1 MPLKGI
7 ISLKIKAIGEVKEE
21 VLGLDLKE
29 VEEEEIPTMA
39 SRVLIAIRWTIQWKS
54 ATQNMG
60 IHLSINKG
68 MITTKILWKKGANR
82 KESNKFVIS
91 I

>member
-39 SRVLIAIRWTIQWKS
+39 SRVLIAIR
-54 ATQNMG
+54 
-60 IHLSINKG
+60 
-68 MITTKILWKKGANR
+68 
-82 KESNKFVIS
+82 
-91 I
+91 